1 MARPT
6 VARSQPDLR
15 SHRPA
20 ALPSLLGPQGGP
32 NVLSSMS
39 NRLDPQ
45 TPAAHT
51 HLHVPSVCVYFVSLR
66 FKHLSRTHRPS
77 DTVTQPGVIDS
88 VCAARPWV
96 FLGDAITVLNA
107 YTGGSACVCV
117 FVCVC
122 ARVCQRLVCFYA
134 QQAFIQHITSVHVC
148 GQVDIK
154 CALIRQCI
162 FSVTTRKLAH

>member
-1 MARPT
+1 M
-6 VARSQPDLR
+6 
-15 SHRPA
+15 
-20 ALPSLLGPQGGP
+20 
-32 NVLSSMS
+32 LSSMS
-39 NRLDPQ
+39 KRLDPQ
-45 TPAAHT
+45 TAAVHTHT
-51 HLHVPSVCVYFVSLR
+51 HLRVPSVCVYFVSLR

-122 ARVCQRLVCFYA
+122 
-134 QQAFIQHITSVHVC
+134 VHVRASALC
-148 GQVDIK
+148 TFMHSRPLHNTSQVCMCVDR
-154 CALIRQCI
+154 LI
-162 FSVTTRKLAH
+162 